1 MALVTRGRLSV
12 QRVEK
17 QTWEVIRQLADK
29 GGWDCDAVSSKKTK
43 PEAAATPKG
52 GRKTRGVNSKGKRSD
67 SNDEDKDSGNNS
79 GQHDEEE
86 VPVAK
91 VRGRGRKRKAEE
103 VQDETA
109 ERTELR
115 RSTRA
120 KK

>member
-12 QRVEK
+12 QRVEH

-29 GGWDCDAVSSKKTK
+29 GGWDCDAVSSKKSK

-52 GRKTRGVNSKGKRSD
+52 GRKTRGVSSKGKRSD
-67 SNDEDKDSGNNS
+67 SNKDSGNYS

-109 ERTELR
+109 ERTGLR